1 MYTDIHTEF
10 IQTPIRHILEQG
22 INASHSLTF
31 GIESFPMS
39 EYYLQS
45 IFLRMTGAAE
55 QKMKCILWQMATD
68 DYQYRNKY
76 LNYNPS
82 FSLEER
88 GIFHFTFSYFIH
100 RLDKFKKK

>member
-10 IQTPIRHILEQG
+10 IQTPIRTILEQG

-45 IFLRMTGAAE
+45 LFFANDRSSRAKDEVHL
-55 QKMKCILWQMATD
+55 MANGN
-68 DYQYRNKY
+68 R
-76 LNYNPS
+76 
-82 FSLEER
+82 
-88 GIFHFTFSYFIH
+88 
-100 RLDKFKKK
+100 

>member
-10 IQTPIRHILEQG
+10 IQTPIQTILEQG

-45 IFLRMTGAAE
+45 LFLRMTGAAE
-55 QKMKCILWQMATD
+55 QKMK
-68 DYQYRNKY
+68 
-76 LNYNPS
+76 
-82 FSLEER
+82 
-88 GIFHFTFSYFIH
+88 
-100 RLDKFKKK
+100 